1 MGADPQD
8 KGSPAYERSLRV
20 AKRSYLELRE
30 LRGAKDWR
38 LCLGLGKTLEKLG
51 EHQEAQREYE
61 LAVEF
66 AKPKLLEPLHRLRAS
81 KLKRLVALSAQGQAK
96 TVSPTHPPASP
107 LTGST
112 TDDREIASFSVIDG
126 RDCFFNPKEDVTE
139 ALTALESQKA
149 YPPSRYTL
157 ARAYF
162 LLGQKT
168 KALETIETLFTA
180 GKNGGFR
187 INIWEDECLQH
198 GREESSRKLVCRVRK
213 ALSLYI
219 ECLVHAKDLQTLN
232 AMHIYLSRNSWGQ
245 CLSDLPVIHNLFGM
259 HTDAKDED
267 AEGAGEEKPADA
279 EGKEREGEETKEK
292 GEGKEGPES
301 QPPQPQPQPMEI
313 AEGMGEQGAQ

>member
-1 MGADPQD
+1 M
-8 KGSPAYERSLRV
+8 
-20 AKRSYLELRE
+20 
-30 LRGAKDWR
+30 
-38 LCLGLGKTLEKLG
+38 
-51 EHQEAQREYE
+51 
-61 LAVEF
+61 
-66 AKPKLLEPLHRLRAS
+66 
-81 KLKRLVALSAQGQAK
+81 
-96 TVSPTHPPASP
+96 
-107 LTGST
+107 
-112 TDDREIASFSVIDG
+112 
-126 RDCFFNPKEDVTE
+126 TE
-139 ALTALESQKA
+139 ALAALESQKA

-157 ARAYF
+157 ARTYF

-232 AMHIYLSRNSWGQ
+232 AMHVYLSRNSWGQ

-267 AEGAGEEKPADA
+267 ADA
-279 EGKEREGEETKEK
+279 EGKEREEEETKEK
-292 GEGKEGPES
+292 GEGKEG
-301 QPPQPQPQPMEI
+301 
-313 AEGMGEQGAQ
+313 